1 MMIKNKTTLI
11 LNDYI
16 IGIVVAV
23 VAYQINNY
31 FGFIGLNP
39 TDSFLIF
46 GSGDRVLKGDLP
58 FKDYWIVSGGPLIDI
73 MQSFVF
79 KILGV
84 SWSSFVIHASILNSI
99 FSISIFF
106 YARLTKLSKKTSLF
120 FAILSSFIMYPA
132 AGTPQTDHHSI
143 IIGSISL
150 IFFIIFLKKKNYT
163 PLFFFPIIF
172 LGCFFIK
179 QVPAAYYIIL
189 ICLIS
194 LFYYLFEK
202 QKEIIINLLLGS
214 IIAFAV
220 FFLILKI
227 NNILVL
233 DVYKQYVALI
243 IQGFNVRVDS
253 YAKTLV
259 FDNILKI
266 KYIIFLLI
274 PFVAIVAQNL
284 KKIELIKKESFYL
297 DIYLFT
303 GLIVSSALHE
313 SYTNNQSVT
322 FGLLPIYSIII
333 LSLIKENKSK
343 ILFYIFSALSII
355 GVLRLINEN
364 EIYLILLI
372 IFPLIYFFGSK
383 YNISLKKTS
392 SLVIVYTLLIALL
405 YFETIVRNRYW
416 HDIVN
421 PNWDNAVAAEQI
433 DLKLKGLVWLSGEPN
448 TQKEILNI
456 KNNLSYLKSLD
467 ENYIIV
473 TNYQIYNAIL
483 DIQNFSPVRYWWN
496 KLSYPSK
503 GNKYR
508 NEFDVFFQ
516 NKINKN
522 NVKKIIVLSD
532 INQENV
538 DINEFE
544 WLKDCTL
551 RSQKNEKIKILNV
564 ITQC

>member
-39 TDSFLIF
+39 TDSFLVF

-58 FKDYWIVSGGPLIDI
+58 FKDYWTVSGGPLIDI

-79 KILGV
+79 QILGV

-194 LFYYLFEK
+194 LFYYLFKK

-243 IQGFNVRVDS
+243 IQGFNVRADS
-253 YAKTLV
+253 YAKALV

-266 KYIIFLLI
+266 KYIILLLI
-274 PFVAIVAQNL
+274 PFVVIVAQNL
-284 KKIELIKKESFYL
+284 KKIELRKKESFYL
-297 DIYLFT
+297 DIYLYT

-343 ILFYIFSALSII
+343 ILFYIFSVLSII

-433 DLKLKGLVWLSGEPN
+433 DLKLKGLVWLSGESN

-456 KNNLSYLKSLD
+456 ENNLSYLKSLD
-467 ENYIIV
+467 ENYIII
-473 TNYQIYNAIL
+473 TNFQIYSAIL

-551 RSQKNEKIKILNV
+551 RSQENEKIKILNV
-564 ITQC
+564 TTQC

>member
-1 MMIKNKTTLI
+1 M
-11 LNDYI
+11 
-16 IGIVVAV
+16 
-23 VAYQINNY
+23 
-31 FGFIGLNP
+31 
-39 TDSFLIF
+39 
-46 GSGDRVLKGDLP
+46 
-58 FKDYWIVSGGPLIDI
+58 
-73 MQSFVF
+73 
-79 KILGV
+79 
-84 SWSSFVIHASILNSI
+84 
-99 FSISIFF
+99 
-106 YARLTKLSKKTSLF
+106 
-120 FAILSSFIMYPA
+120 
-132 AGTPQTDHHSI
+132 
-143 IIGSISL
+143 
-150 IFFIIFLKKKNYT
+150 
-163 PLFFFPIIF
+163 
-172 LGCFFIK
+172 
-179 QVPAAYYIIL
+179 
-189 ICLIS
+189 
-194 LFYYLFEK
+194 
-202 QKEIIINLLLGS
+202 LLQ
-214 IIAFAV
+214 F

-233 DVYKQYVALI
+233 DVYKQYVGLI

-266 KYIIFLLI
+266 KYIILLLI
-274 PFVAIVAQNL
+274 PFVVIVAQNL
-284 KKIELIKKESFYL
+284 KKIELRKKESFYL
-297 DIYLFT
+297 DIYLFM

-322 FGLLPIYSIII
+322 FGLLPVYSIII

-421 PNWDNAVAAEQI
+421 PNWENAVAAEQI
-433 DLKLKGLVWLSGEPN
+433 HLKLKGLVWLSGEPN
-448 TQKEILNI
+448 TQKEISNI

-467 ENYIIV
+467 ENYIII

-544 WLKDCTL
+544 WLKNCTL
-551 RSQKNEKIKILNV
+551 LSQENEKIRILNV
-564 ITQC
+564 TTQC

>member
-1 MMIKNKTTLI
+1 MTIKNKIILI
-11 LNDYI
+11 SNDYI
-16 IGIVVAV
+16 IGIFTAL

-39 TDSFLIF
+39 GDSFQTF
-46 GSGDRVLKGDLP
+46 DSGHRVLKGDLP
-58 FKDYWIVSGGPLIDI
+58 FKDYWVVSGGPLIDI

-99 FSISIFF
+99 FSISIYF
-106 YARLTKLSKKTSLF
+106 YARLTKLSKKISLF

-132 AGTPQTDHHSI
+132 AGTPQIDHHSI

-150 IFFIIFLKKKNYT
+150 IFFIIFLKKKNLT

-172 LGCFFIK
+172 LSCFFIK
-179 QVPAAYYIIL
+179 QVPTAYYIIL

-202 QKEIIINLLLGS
+202 QKEVIINLLLGS

-233 DVYKQYVALI
+233 DVYKQYVVLI
-243 IQGFNVRVDS
+243 IQGFDTRLDN

-274 PFVAIVAQNL
+274 PLVVIVVQNL
-284 KKIELIKKESFYL
+284 KKIELRKKESFYL
-297 DIYLFT
+297 DIYLFI
-303 GLIVSSALHE
+303 GLIISSALHE

-343 ILFYIFSALSII
+343 ILFYTFSALSII
-355 GVLRLINEN
+355 GVLRLISAN

-372 IFPLIYFFGSK
+372 IFLLIYFFGSK

-392 SLVIVYTLLIALL
+392 SLVVVYTLLIALL

-421 PNWDNAVAAEQI
+421 PNWDNAVDAEQI

-448 TQKEILNI
+448 TQKEISNI

-467 ENYIIV
+467 ENYIII

-496 KLSYPSK
+496 KLTYPSK

-551 RSQKNEKIKILNV
+551 RSQENEKIKILNV
-564 ITQC
+564 TTQC

>member
-194 LFYYLFEK
+194 LFYYLFKK

-227 NNILVL
+227 NNILIL
-233 DVYKQYVALI
+233 DVYKQYIVLI
-243 IQGFNVRVDS
+243 IQGFDTRLDS

-266 KYIIFLLI
+266 KYIILLLI
-274 PFVAIVAQNL
+274 PFVVIVAQNL
-284 KKIELIKKESFYL
+284 KKIELRKKESFYL
-297 DIYLFT
+297 DIYLFM

-333 LSLIKENKSK
+333 LSLIKENKGK
-343 ILFYIFSALSII
+343 ILFYIFSVLSII

-392 SLVIVYTLLIALL
+392 SLVVVYTLLIALL

-421 PNWDNAVAAEQI
+421 PNWDNAVAGEQI
-433 DLKLKGLVWLSGEPN
+433 DLKLKGLVWLSGESN

-564 ITQC
+564 TTQC

>member
-1 MMIKNKTTLI
+1 M
-11 LNDYI
+11 
-16 IGIVVAV
+16 
-23 VAYQINNY
+23 
-31 FGFIGLNP
+31 
-39 TDSFLIF
+39 
-46 GSGDRVLKGDLP
+46 
-58 FKDYWIVSGGPLIDI
+58 
-73 MQSFVF
+73 
-79 KILGV
+79 
-84 SWSSFVIHASILNSI
+84 
-99 FSISIFF
+99 
-106 YARLTKLSKKTSLF
+106 
-120 FAILSSFIMYPA
+120 
-132 AGTPQTDHHSI
+132 
-143 IIGSISL
+143 
-150 IFFIIFLKKKNYT
+150 
-163 PLFFFPIIF
+163 
-172 LGCFFIK
+172 
-179 QVPAAYYIIL
+179 
-189 ICLIS
+189 
-194 LFYYLFEK
+194 
-202 QKEIIINLLLGS
+202 
-214 IIAFAV
+214 
-220 FFLILKI
+220 
-227 NNILVL
+227 

-355 GVLRLINEN
+355 GVLRLINAN

-392 SLVIVYTLLIALL
+392 SLVVVYTLLIALL

-421 PNWDNAVAAEQI
+421 PNWDNAIAAEQI
-433 DLKLKGLVWLSGEPN
+433 HLKLKGLVWLSGDPN
-448 TQKEILNI
+448 TQKEISNI

-467 ENYIIV
+467 ENYIII
-473 TNYQIYNAIL
+473 TDYQIYNAIL
-483 DIQNFSPVRYWWN
+483 DIKNLSPVKYWFN
-496 KLSYPSK
+496 KLSFPPK
-503 GNKYR
+503 GHKYK

-522 NVKKIIVLSD
+522 NVKKIIILSD

-551 RSQKNEKIKILNV
+551 RSQENEKIKILNV
-564 ITQC
+564 TTQC

>member
-58 FKDYWIVSGGPLIDI
+58 FKDYWVVSGGPLIDI

-194 LFYYLFEK
+194 LFYYLFKK

-233 DVYKQYVALI
+233 DVYKRYVVLI
-243 IQGFNVRVDS
+243 IQGFNVRADS

-266 KYIIFLLI
+266 KYIILLLI
-274 PFVAIVAQNL
+274 PFVVIVAQNL
-284 KKIELIKKESFYL
+284 KKIELRKKESFYL

-343 ILFYIFSALSII
+343 ILFYIFSVLSII

-467 ENYIIV
+467 ENYIII
-473 TNYQIYNAIL
+473 TNYQIYSAIL

-564 ITQC
+564 TTQC

>member
-1 MMIKNKTTLI
+1 MMIKNRTTLI

-150 IFFIIFLKKKNYT
+150 IFFIIFLKKKNFT

-194 LFYYLFEK
+194 LFYYLFKK

-266 KYIIFLLI
+266 KYIILLLI
-274 PFVAIVAQNL
+274 PFVVIVAQNL
-284 KKIELIKKESFYL
+284 KKIELRKKESFYL
-297 DIYLFT
+297 DIYLFM

-333 LSLIKENKSK
+333 LSLIKENKGK
-343 ILFYIFSALSII
+343 ILFYIFSVLSII

-392 SLVIVYTLLIALL
+392 SLVVVYTLLIALL

-433 DLKLKGLVWLSGEPN
+433 DLKLKGLVWLSGESN

-467 ENYIIV
+467 ENYIII
-473 TNYQIYNAIL
+473 TNYQIYSAIL

-551 RSQKNEKIKILNV
+551 RSQENEKIKILNV
-564 ITQC
+564 TTQC

>member
-39 TDSFLIF
+39 TDSFLVF

-79 KILGV
+79 QILGV

-194 LFYYLFEK
+194 LFYYLFKK

-243 IQGFNVRVDS
+243 IQGVNVRVDS

-433 DLKLKGLVWLSGEPN
+433 DLKLKGLVWLSGESN

-456 KNNLSYLKSLD
+456 ENNLSYLKSLD
-467 ENYIIV
+467 ENYIII
-473 TNYQIYNAIL
+473 TNYQIYSAIL

-551 RSQKNEKIKILNV
+551 RSQENEKIKILNV
-564 ITQC
+564 TTQC

>member
-266 KYIIFLLI
+266 KYIILLLI
-274 PFVAIVAQNL
+274 PFVVIVAQNL
-284 KKIELIKKESFYL
+284 KKIELRKKESFYL
-297 DIYLFT
+297 DIYLYT

-333 LSLIKENKSK
+333 LSLIKENKGK
-343 ILFYIFSALSII
+343 ILFYIFSVLSII

-392 SLVIVYTLLIALL
+392 SLVVVYTLLIALL

-433 DLKLKGLVWLSGEPN
+433 DLKLKGLVWLSGESN

-467 ENYIIV
+467 ENYIII
-473 TNYQIYNAIL
+473 TNYQIYSAIL

-532 INQENV
+532 INLENV

-551 RSQKNEKIKILNV
+551 RSQENGKIKILNV
-564 ITQC
+564 TTQC

>member
-1 MMIKNKTTLI
+1 M
-11 LNDYI
+11 
-16 IGIVVAV
+16 
-23 VAYQINNY
+23 
-31 FGFIGLNP
+31 
-39 TDSFLIF
+39 
-46 GSGDRVLKGDLP
+46 
-58 FKDYWIVSGGPLIDI
+58 
-73 MQSFVF
+73 
-79 KILGV
+79 
-84 SWSSFVIHASILNSI
+84 
-99 FSISIFF
+99 
-106 YARLTKLSKKTSLF
+106 
-120 FAILSSFIMYPA
+120 
-132 AGTPQTDHHSI
+132 
-143 IIGSISL
+143 
-150 IFFIIFLKKKNYT
+150 
-163 PLFFFPIIF
+163 
-172 LGCFFIK
+172 
-179 QVPAAYYIIL
+179 
-189 ICLIS
+189 
-194 LFYYLFEK
+194 
-202 QKEIIINLLLGS
+202 
-214 IIAFAV
+214 
-220 FFLILKI
+220 
-227 NNILVL
+227 VL

-243 IQGFNVRVDS
+243 IQGFNVRADS
-253 YAKTLV
+253 YAKALV

-266 KYIIFLLI
+266 KYIILLLI
-274 PFVAIVAQNL
+274 PFVVIVAQNL
-284 KKIELIKKESFYL
+284 KKIELRKKESFYL
-297 DIYLFT
+297 DIYLFI

-343 ILFYIFSALSII
+343 ILFYTFSALSII
-355 GVLRLINEN
+355 GVLRLISAN

-392 SLVIVYTLLIALL
+392 SLVVVYTLLIALL

-421 PNWDNAVAAEQI
+421 PNWDNAAAAEQI

-551 RSQKNEKIKILNV
+551 RSQENGKIKILNV
-564 ITQC
+564 TTQC

>member
-1 MMIKNKTTLI
+1 MMIKNRTTLI

-84 SWSSFVIHASILNSI
+84 SWSSFVIHASILNAI

-150 IFFIIFLKKKNYT
+150 IFFIIFLKKKNFT

-194 LFYYLFEK
+194 LFYYLFKK

-233 DVYKQYVALI
+233 DVYKQYVVLI

-253 YAKTLV
+253 YAKALV

-266 KYIIFLLI
+266 KYIILLLI
-274 PFVAIVAQNL
+274 PFVVIVAQNL
-284 KKIELIKKESFYL
+284 KKIELRKKESFYL
-297 DIYLFT
+297 DIYLFM

-343 ILFYIFSALSII
+343 ILFYIFTALSII

-392 SLVIVYTLLIALL
+392 SLVVVYTLLIALL

-433 DLKLKGLVWLSGEPN
+433 DLKLKGLVWLSGESN

-467 ENYIIV
+467 ENYIII
-473 TNYQIYNAIL
+473 TNYQIYSAIL

-551 RSQKNEKIKILNV
+551 RSQENEKIKILNV
-564 ITQC
+564 TTQC

>member
-23 VAYQINNY
+23 VAYKINNY

-79 KILGV
+79 QILGV

-150 IFFIIFLKKKNYT
+150 IFFIIFLKKKNFT

-233 DVYKQYVALI
+233 DVYKQYVVLI
-243 IQGFNVRVDS
+243 IQGFNVRADS
-253 YAKTLV
+253 YAKALV

-266 KYIIFLLI
+266 KYIILLLI
-274 PFVAIVAQNL
+274 PFVVIVAQNL
-284 KKIELIKKESFYL
+284 KKIELRKKESFYL
-297 DIYLFT
+297 DIYLYT

-343 ILFYIFSALSII
+343 ILFYIFSVLSII

-433 DLKLKGLVWLSGEPN
+433 DLKLKGLVWLSGESN

-456 KNNLSYLKSLD
+456 ENNLSYLKSLD
-467 ENYIIV
+467 ENYIII

>member
-179 QVPAAYYIIL
+179 QVPASYYVIL

-194 LFYYLFEK
+194 LFYYLFKK

-214 IIAFAV
+214 IIAFVV

-297 DIYLFT
+297 DVYLFT

-392 SLVIVYTLLIALL
+392 SLVVVYTLLIALL

-551 RSQKNEKIKILNV
+551 RSQENEKIKILNV
-564 ITQC
+564 TTQC